1 MNEKEKEQP
10 RALRTHDGE
19 PQTPIPFY
27 SGLKDSYKE
36 KGGEWTNAID
46 CMAFEAWKKCTPVKK
61 VKLVAA
67 VKSGAHF
74 KPRLDWLISDF
85 PEPRPEVI
93 SADEYYKRYETT
105 EELDGW
111 RREYRPEER
120 RSVYIKE
127 P

>member
-1 MNEKEKEQP
+1 MNEKEN
-10 RALRTHDGE
+10 ATCAHTCDTRTHDPSFEEFLKLFGNGY
-19 PQTPIPFY
+19 TPLTERAARDKWKITTP
-27 SGLKDSYKE
+27 LKKRKLIEAMRS
-36 KGGEWTNAID
+36 GEW
-46 CMAFEAWKKCTPVKK
+46 KR
-61 VKLVAA
+61 
-67 VKSGAHF
+67 
-74 KPRLDWLISDF
+74 PRPDWCIMDF